1 MISWDSKLVTFLSN
15 GNTVKIS
22 GIRQF
27 KSFNS
32 LLKKIG
38 LNLFKNDEEDFWRLV
53 NDYKLEG
60 TSLSFLVEYN
70 NAKGIR
76 VGWKSE
82 EESESWFGIEPFTVP
97 EILEEIKA

>member
-1 MISWDSKLVTFLSN
+1 MVTWNSKFVTFLSN

-27 KSFNS
+27 KSFNA

-38 LNLFKNDEEDFWRLV
+38 LNLFKNDEEDFWRFVEL
-53 NDYKLEG
+53 G
-60 TSLSFLVEYN
+60 TYSPSFLVEYN
-70 NAKGIR
+70 NAKGIY

-82 EESESWFGIEPFTVP
+82 EESEAWFGIKPYTVP